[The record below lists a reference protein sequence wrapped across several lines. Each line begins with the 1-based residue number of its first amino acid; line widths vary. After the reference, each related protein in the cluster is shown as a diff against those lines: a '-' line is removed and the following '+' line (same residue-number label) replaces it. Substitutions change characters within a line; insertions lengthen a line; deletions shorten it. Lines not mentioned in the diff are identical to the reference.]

1 VKKAIIIAFVVCLSI
16 YIIYHDVTTGTLS
29 ISTKTA
35 AGPERA
41 ADGIPYET
49 VTVTPGDTL
58 LSIMERQQNGP
69 LPVSIDKAIADFEAL
84 NPGEKAQTLK
94 IGKKYKI
101 PVYKR

>member
-1 VKKAIIIAFVVCLSI
+1 MKKAAIAFILCLSI
-16 YIIYHDVTTGTLS
+16 YIIYRDVTTGTLGVS
-29 ISTKTA
+29 MKTTA
-35 AGPERA
+35 NHERA
-41 ADGIPYET
+41 AKEIPYKT

-58 LSIMERQQNGP
+58 LSIMEKQQHGP